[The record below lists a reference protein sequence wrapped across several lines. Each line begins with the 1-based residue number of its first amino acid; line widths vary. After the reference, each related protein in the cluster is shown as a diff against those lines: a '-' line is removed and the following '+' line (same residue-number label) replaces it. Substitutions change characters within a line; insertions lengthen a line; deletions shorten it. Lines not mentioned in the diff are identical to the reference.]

1 MIRVIMLIPMVAI
14 LFACGLVT
22 RDENPSATDETSV
35 AQVET
40 PLPSPIIRAA
50 ATPVASALAPS
61 PPPVAAPS
69 PRGAPDLAALSLE
82 ECWDRFKLRP
92 PMKVTVP
99 GSGSDAVLGTGLL
112 EQLVLEHEL
121 AVRAEVVGVEWKVVE
136 IETAKFA
143 WRADPTTY
151 DKHKYTVLREV
162 ELLVHE
168 YLKGEGPDTISAV
181 VESEVAFNSTEATSC
196 AERVLEEEVRSW
208 GVDIGDEGLGL
219 LDSTGYPDLYYLAR
233 GSAIFP
239 EGDRGL
245 GHSTWLPYKD
255 GSIYNRSEDRNFYG
269 WSSDGWISLAE
280 ARQRVSTVL
289 KEYGSRDD
297 ERWRRCVVDKYF
309 FKGRDPW
316 VRHRGV
322 GSYDNYRDHRIIF
335 DGEHVPVPAGTTV
348 WVSPRSGYY
357 TDDAGNRITVSFIMD
372 LEGKDA
378 DLFQAAHL
386 TEYLYFPNEWVGRS
400 GSSGAASYLAIWHRP
415 RPGELKQTAYTTEAW
430 VITTAREL
438 TEGEYSFTL
447 LLETVVEGQER
458 IDCGQGGPEPRKF
471 DVIVDSDG
479 DVER

>member
-1 MIRVIMLIPMVAI
+1 MIRVIMLIPVVAI

-22 RDENPSATDETSV
+22 RDENPSATDETCRPGRDAPPESDNKGGSD
-35 AQVET
+35 AGCFR
-40 PLPSPIIRAA
+40 LS
-50 ATPVASALAPS
+50 PS

-92 PMKVTVP
+92 PMSSRSLLH
-99 GSGSDAVLGTGLL
+99 GSGYDAVLGTGLL

-151 DKHKYTVLREV
+151 DKHKYTMLREV

-181 VESEVAFNSTEATSC
+181 VEGSVAFNSTEATSC
-196 AERVLEEEVRSW
+196 AKRVLEDEARSW
-208 GVDIGDEGLGL
+208 DVDIGDEGLGL

-269 WSSDGWISLAE
+269 WSSDGWISLTE

-357 TDDAGNRITVSFIMD
+357 TDDAGNRITVSFNMD
-372 LEGKDA
+372 LEGEDA
-378 DLFQAAHL
+378 DLFQVAHL
-386 TEYLYFPNEWVGRS
+386 TEYLYFPNEWVGKS

-415 RPGELKQTAYTTEAW
+415 RPGEPDGVYHWGW